1 MGIFWAS
8 ILIGLLLVVAAV
20 GIPFWLT
27 HRRMRPND
35 PAEAH
40 AYLDAK
46 DEMAGTVDTGA
57 RRRAFRA
64 AKARRTAA
72 AEPGGPAGAGEPGNP
87 TRTS

>member
-1 MGIFWAS
+1 VGIFWAS
-8 ILIGLLLVVAAV
+8 IPIGLVLVAAGV

-27 HRRMRPND
+27 HRGMRPND

-46 DEMAGTVDTGA
+46 DEMARTSDTGE

-72 AEPGGPAGAGEPGNP
+72 AEPVGEGRPGEPG
-87 TRTS
+87 